1 MAQRFLL
8 VLVVLIFNS
17 IRILGQDKL
26 NQFPNRPD
34 ALRIELSKSPV
45 NMVVPQ
51 PLSMI
56 SADTY
61 MRHFGYFCKKELQ
74 IQKAIQLPLFFRL
87 GNLEYVN
94 RLEGKGIGS
103 RQSAVGSW
111 QLAVGSR
118 QSPVA
123 DRLSIAGS
131 R

>member
-1 MAQRFLL
+1 MVQRFLL

-26 NQFPNRPD
+26 NQFPHRPD
-34 ALRIELSKSPV
+34 AQRTELSNSPA
-45 NMVVPQ
+45 NMVIPR

-56 SADTY
+56 SPDTY
-61 MRHFGYFCKKELQ
+61 TRHFGYFCKKELQ

-103 RQSAVGSW
+103 RQSTVASP
-111 QLAVGSR
+111 
-118 QSPVA
+118 QSPIS